1 MNGDS
6 SVFQPTMGNFYLPDH
21 PETGFLSNS
30 YTCTFN
36 LFGQSWLS
44 AEQCFQ
50 AQNTAADKPGDL
62 IDCMRRCVAA
72 KFFQNEELRL
82 LLLAE
87 KYERAIFVNT
97 SPTDSFWGAGGAGYG
112 RNELGKLIT
121 AFRQEYCY
129 SQTAEFAEIERLAMD
144 SMMKGSE
151 RFSVNGKQYVAKNG
165 CRSSVPAD
173 GEFVMEMLVMAP
185 KVVYRIGK
193 LIRERGS

>member
-1 MNGDS
+1 MRSAS
-6 SVFQPTMGNFYLPDH
+6 SVFQPTTVNFYLPDH

-30 YTCTFN
+30 YPCTFN

-50 AQNTAADKPGDL
+50 AQNTASDRPVDL
-62 IDCMRRCVAA
+62 IDCMRWCVAA
-72 KFFQNEELRL
+72 KFYQNEELRL

-129 SQTAEFAEIERLAMD
+129 GQTAEFAQIECLAVD
-144 SMMKGSE
+144 SMMKGNES
-151 RFSVNGKQYVAKNG
+151 FIVNGKQYVAKNG
-165 CRSSVPAD
+165 YRSSVPAD
-173 GEFVMEMLVMAP
+173 GKFVMEMLVMAS
-185 KVVYRIGK
+185 KVVYRISAPV
-193 LIRERGS
+193 RD